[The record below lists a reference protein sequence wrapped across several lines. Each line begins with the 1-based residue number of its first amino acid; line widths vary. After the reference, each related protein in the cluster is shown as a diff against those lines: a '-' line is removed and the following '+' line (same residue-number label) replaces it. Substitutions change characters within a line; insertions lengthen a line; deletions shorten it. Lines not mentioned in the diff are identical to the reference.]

1 MTVGISLSTLRGSEG
16 YAGSVGG
23 KIGERENQSFYPN
36 LTGLVQHA
44 ISRFARQTRE
54 IVSWSFMDCKGVEG
68 WGGWDLLPEEGL
80 ESDSGPFT
88 ITKFVFLYA
97 WIECFNWYWRRF
109 DNEDSLMQAPVVG

>member
-36 LTGLVQHA
+36 LTGHVQHA
-44 ISRFARQTRE
+44 ISRFARQARE
-54 IVSWSFMDCKGVEG
+54 IASWSFMDCKGVEG

-80 ESDSGPFT
+80 ESDSGPCT
-88 ITKFVFLYA
+88 ITKFLFLYA
-97 WIECFNWYWRRF
+97 WIECLIGTG
-109 DNEDSLMQAPVVG
+109 EDSIMKTA